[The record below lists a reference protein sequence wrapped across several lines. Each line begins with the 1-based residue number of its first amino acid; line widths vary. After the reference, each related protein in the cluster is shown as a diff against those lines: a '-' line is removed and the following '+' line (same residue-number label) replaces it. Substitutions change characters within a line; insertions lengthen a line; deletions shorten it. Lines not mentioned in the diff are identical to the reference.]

1 VVTDEAVEKKARVKS
16 TNAEEEEEEEDE
28 SSSSESEESS
38 ESESSEEEGKT
49 AQELA
54 RDKAL
59 QRIRVNYCLVFQS
72 VAR

>member
-1 VVTDEAVEKKARVKS
+1 MVTDEAVEKKARVKS
-16 TNAEEEEEEEDE
+16 TNAEEEEEDE